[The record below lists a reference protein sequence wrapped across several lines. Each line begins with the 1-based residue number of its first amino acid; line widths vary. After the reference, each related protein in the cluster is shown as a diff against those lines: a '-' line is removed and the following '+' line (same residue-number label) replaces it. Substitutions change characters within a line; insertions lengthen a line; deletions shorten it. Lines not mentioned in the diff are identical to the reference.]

1 MAAMTVSYLLSMEK
15 SLKSRLSQL
24 KDLRTE
30 VATRDIWGDKDKI
43 KEPQYDV
50 KKVDAMITSIN
61 KALFEIDQ
69 KIKESNART
78 KIKVD
83 IDYNKLM
90 SEIE

>member
-1 MAAMTVSYLLSMEK
+1 MASMTVSYLLSMEK
-15 SLKSRLSQL
+15 SLKGRLSQL
-24 KDLRTE
+24 KELRSD

-50 KKVDAMITSIN
+50 KKVDAMITNIN
-61 KALFEIDQ
+61 KALFELDQ

-83 IDYNKLM
+83 VDYDSLM
-90 SEIE
+90 SEIV